1 MNIDGEIINKI
12 EKYIKVKNYLRILE
26 KELES
31 LLEEK
36 LAEYGNKKNEIYC

>member
-36 LAEYGNKKNEIYC
+36 LAEYESEES

>member
-1 MNIDGEIINKI
+1 MNKDGEIIKTI
-12 EKYIKVKNYLRILE
+12 EAYIKVKHYLRILE

-36 LAEYGNKKNEIYC
+36 LSEYEEQNECIE